1 VDELFVVGIDR
12 GGCLSEEARRCLER
26 AGVIFASPRLRD
38 VFSQMAGSS
47 GLLGKCRVLEKVDD
61 TVAALRPSRGKAVV
75 LASGDPLFFGI
86 ARRLLEEFPPEK
98 VHIVPGVSSVQRAFA
113 RARLPWEDA
122 LFVSFH
128 GPRRRDWSLDDLPL
142 LCERHGKLA
151 ILTGG
156 ENTSRDVAARL
167 PRGAVVF
174 VCERLGYPDER
185 VRRSTPA
192 GVRRMTVRE
201 PSLLLV
207 LAPPGE
213 RPLLG
218 VDEEEMEHERGLIT
232 KDEVRAVVLHK
243 LRLPPRG
250 VLWDVGAGSGA
261 VGIEAKR
268 LAPGL
273 RVIAVEK
280 DRARVEGIR
289 RNAERLAAG
298 GLEVIRGEAPR
309 ALRSLLSP
317 DRVFIGGA
325 GKGLTEIIEHVSSRM
340 KKGRVVMT
348 AITMESVE
356 EALRALRAQG
366 LAPEACSLSASRMT
380 EVAGRHYMKAL
391 NPVFVIEAGR

>member
-1 VDELFVVGIDR
+1 
-12 GGCLSEEARRCLER
+12 
-26 AGVIFASPRLRD
+26 
-38 VFSQMAGSS
+38 
-47 GLLGKCRVLEKVDD
+47 
-61 TVAALRPSRGKAVV
+61 
-75 LASGDPLFFGI
+75 
-86 ARRLLEEFPPEK
+86 
-98 VHIVPGVSSVQRAFA
+98 
-113 RARLPWEDA
+113 
-122 LFVSFH
+122 
-128 GPRRRDWSLDDLPL
+128 
-142 LCERHGKLA
+142 
-151 ILTGG
+151 
-156 ENTSRDVAARL
+156 
-167 PRGAVVF
+167 
-174 VCERLGYPDER
+174 
-185 VRRSTPA
+185 
-192 GVRRMTVRE
+192 
-201 PSLLLV
+201 
-207 LAPPGE
+207 
-213 RPLLG
+213 
-218 VDEEEMEHERGLIT
+218 
-232 KDEVRAVVLHK
+232 
-243 LRLPPRG
+243 
-250 VLWDVGAGSGA
+250 WDVGAGSGA

-309 ALRSLLSP
+309 ALRSLLPP